1 MKMALGVAI
10 VMLSALGVSAQT
22 PPAAATS
29 DPGREAVMILRVVNT
44 VQAQMGRPAGTYA
57 SLAQVLESP
66 MFKQQFNGALRTTA
80 TVGQRTLV
88 LVTSEDQKHYQAMV
102 TPTDKCGVTMF
113 TNENALIYSGRALG
127 CDQHS

>member
-44 VQAQMGRPAGTYA
+44 VQAQMSRPAGTYA

-66 MFKQQFNGALRTTA
+66 MFK
-80 TVGQRTLV
+80 
-88 LVTSEDQKHYQAMV
+88 
-102 TPTDKCGVTMF
+102 
-113 TNENALIYSGRALG
+113 
-127 CDQHS
+127 